1 MGDGMKT
8 SDLIAALSAD
18 PFFDGGSFRRLLYGS
33 ALAGAL
39 VTAGV
44 FLLSLG
50 WRPDIGTAIG
60 TIRFPFKF
68 VITLAVVLSAA
79 PLLVRMASPLEG
91 QTLPRAAL
99 SVGPLLMLLA
109 VVLELVALPANRW
122 WASLVGSNALLCLAS
137 IPALSLPSAAALM
150 LAMKRGAPARPG
162 LAGAV
167 CGLVAAGIAATF
179 YALHCDDDSPL
190 FVAVWYTLAVAI
202 VTFVSARVGGR
213 MLRW

>member
-8 SDLIAALSAD
+8 TDLIAALSAD
-18 PFFDGGSFRRLLYGS
+18 QFLDGKSFRRRFYGS

-68 VITLAVVLSAA
+68 VVTLAVVLSAA
-79 PLLVRMASPLEG
+79 PLLVRMASPL
-91 QTLPRAAL
+91 QSRVLPRRAL
-99 SVGPLLMLLA
+99 AGGPLLMLVA

-122 WASLVGSNALLCLAS
+122 WDSLVGSNALLCLAS

-150 LAMKRGAPARPG
+150 LAMKRGAPARPA

-202 VTFVSARVGGR
+202 VTIVSARVGAR
-213 MLRW
+213 ALRW

>member
-1 MGDGMKT
+1 MKT
-8 SDLIAALSAD
+8 TDLIAALSIDA
-18 PFFDGGSFRRLLYGS
+18 GARRDSSRRRFYGS
-33 ALAGAL
+33 ALAGAV

-44 FLLSLG
+44 FLLSMG

-68 VITLAVVLSAA
+68 VVTLAVVISFA
-79 PLLVRMASPLEG
+79 PLLVRMASPVDG
-91 QTLPRAAL
+91 GALPRRALGAAP
-99 SVGPLLMLLA
+99 VLMLLA
-109 VVLELVALPANRW
+109 VLLELLALPANRW
-122 WASLVGSNALLCLAS
+122 WDSLVGSNAFLCLAA
-137 IPALSLPSAAALM
+137 IPLLSVPSAVALM
-150 LAMKRGAPARPG
+150 LAMKRGAPAHPR

-202 VTFVSARVGGR
+202 VTSASAAIGGR